1 MAATV
6 KKNIWLFQT
15 DDGVAPEVR
24 ANQKIAVSQG
34 ILIPNSPMYLSTSG
48 VWKAASTSDATGD
61 VFHGLFVGLGN
72 PTSTWPITAAL
83 AANTEIQVLII
94 DTADYYAVYCESSG
108 TDAAAA
114 QANIGNEY
122 GLTVSTTSGEV
133 GYTTLNTGNSND
145 TVVVKQVM
153 GNIDPTKHDLT
164 TAPGIAIV
172 QFLRAAVEA
181 EKA

>member
-15 DDGVAPEVR
+15 GDGVAPEVR
-24 ANQKIAVSQG
+24 GNQKIAVSQG

-48 VWKAASTSDATGD
+48 VWKVCDTADATGD
-61 VFHGLFVGLGN
+61 VVHGLLVGVGN
-72 PTSTWPITAAL
+72 PSTTWPLTASL
-83 AANTEIQVLII
+83 AASTEVQVLII
-94 DTADYYAVYCESSG
+94 DPADYYAVYCESSG

-114 QANIGNEY
+114 QAQIGNEY
-122 GLTVSTTSGEV
+122 GLTVSATAGEV
-133 GYTTLNTGNSND
+133 GYTSLNTGNSND